1 MSVITVLRAYHI
13 SEVQKQG
20 EKKFLKLTLL
30 RLLFIQLVK
39 SDNYFRFQYFHPC
52 SY

>member
-20 EKKFLKLTLL
+20 EKIIPEAYSSETSLHTTCK
-30 RLLFIQLVK
+30 I
-39 SDNYFRFQYFHPC
+39 
-52 SY
+52 